1 MSAND
6 NLLRIHATDGAILRN
21 SYGNVLITSKTVG
34 ELYLP
39 TGEIVMGNPLSHY
52 SLNDISRKTF
62 SKRVEPGSYPFV
74 AYISKDSSNHAIAFT
89 ELRFSDN
96 PPVKFSPAKTK
107 FDTEH
112 HRKGFCGYAVQD
124 SMTGIMDAEV
134 FRLLCKIPRFSFV
147 EEVIDFDLALE
158 DINGYSGLR
167 CGVGSSEDGTLTA
180 AIMSVNSG
188 IYYWYWGL
196 DRFGKICCLIADF
209 FTFY

>member
-1 MSAND
+1 MSASD

-39 TGEIVMGNPLSHY
+39 TGEIVMGDPLSHH

-74 AYISKDSSNHAIAFT
+74 AYISEGNSNHAIAFT
-89 ELRFSDN
+89 ELRFSDS
-96 PPVKFSPAKTK
+96 PPVKFSTAKTK
-107 FDTEH
+107 FDAAH
-112 HRKGFCGYAVQD
+112 HRKGFCGYAVRD
-124 SMTGIMDAEV
+124 SRTGIMDADV
-134 FRLLCKIPRFSFV
+134 FKIICKLPRTSYV
-147 EEVIDFDLALE
+147 EELIDFDQALE
-158 DINGYSGLR
+158 NINGHSGLR
-167 CGVGSSEDGTLTA
+167 CGVGSSADGNLTA
-180 AIMSVNSG
+180 AILSINSG

-196 DRFGKICCLIADF
+196 DHSGNICCLMADF